1 MADDADAKT
10 ARDSRWLQNSNKHK
24 LPDKLLKLVDAER
37 NVKREDVGK
46 RQRGL
51 RGEEGVLRG
60 HAISD

>member
-24 LPDKLLKLVDAER
+24 LPHKLVDAER
-37 NVKREDVGK
+37 NVKREDVGE